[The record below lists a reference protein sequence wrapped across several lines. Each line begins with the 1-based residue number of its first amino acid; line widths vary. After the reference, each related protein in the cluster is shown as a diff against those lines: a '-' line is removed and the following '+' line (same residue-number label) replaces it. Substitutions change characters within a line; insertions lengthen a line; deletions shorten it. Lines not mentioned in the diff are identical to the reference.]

1 MTQKEK
7 IIRLYLTGKYNS
19 KTKIS
24 TFLNINKRYVDSVIK
39 EFNKTTTINTDYGIC
54 QSFSSHTK
62 FYLFSSCGIE
72 KTLILFDKGFYSE
85 VELSNSEK
93 NFIEQNTGYKVY
105 ESKKSLLQLF
115 RE

>member
-24 TFLNINKRYVDSVIK
+24 TILNINKRYVDSVIK

-54 QSFSSHTK
+54 QSFHR
-62 FYLFSSCGIE
+62 IQ
-72 KTLILFDKGFYSE
+72 
-85 VELSNSEK
+85 
-93 NFIEQNTGYKVY
+93 NFICLVRV
-105 ESKKSLLQLF
+105 ESKKP
-115 RE
+115 

>member
-54 QSFSSHTK
+54 QSFS
-62 FYLFSSCGIE
+62 
-72 KTLILFDKGFYSE
+72 
-85 VELSNSEK
+85 
-93 NFIEQNTGYKVY
+93 
-105 ESKKSLLQLF
+105 
-115 RE
+115 